1 MDGCVFVW
9 RRPSGLYELLVWR
22 VLCLGCC
29 ALCLG
34 GSHDTPGRNRPLRL
48 KYIWAALGLDAL
60 WHTTHLDE
68 HSAYNAVSVAVK
80 LCNLPALWGFVSSVH
95 SDLIKMT
102 STAVILV
109 GECIEECKKKTKKCG
124 NSHTAGLKM
133 CNNELV
139 HLYSPQNLLVI
150 AKSAFF
156 QSHKATKDA
165 REYLKVWFVIHT
177 YIIQLYTGLFAI
189 VLRMQISQSKA

>member
-1 MDGCVFVW
+1 M
-9 RRPSGLYELLVWR
+9 S
-22 VLCLGCC
+22 
-29 ALCLG
+29 
-34 GSHDTPGRNRPLRL
+34 
-48 KYIWAALGLDAL
+48 
-60 WHTTHLDE
+60 
-68 HSAYNAVSVAVK
+68 
-80 LCNLPALWGFVSSVH
+80 FVSSVH

-102 STAVILV
+102 TTAVILV

-165 REYLKVWFVIHT
+165 REYLKVLFVIHIYVHHT
-177 YIIQLYTGLFAI
+177 IIHWSLCICLENADQPKQNIA
-189 VLRMQISQSKA
+189 RHCE